1 MTVAEVA
8 PEGATGGPI
17 GKVRSGDRIV
27 IDVPAA
33 ELAARSAPS
42 DVFPIPAKG
51 YLGIYRCE
59 CNGAPD
65 SHGDGH
71 RRSAHRP

>member
-1 MTVAEVA
+1 
-8 PEGATGGPI
+8 
-17 GKVRSGDRIV
+17 V

-51 YLGIYRCE
+51 YLGIYRRDVQPMAT
-59 CNGAPD
+59 GAVLTD
-65 SHGDGH
+65 LK
-71 RRSAHRP
+71 